1 MKKRMLLF
9 LCALLLC
16 LPVFG
21 VLAAGTDTS
30 NIYHLAIND
39 HFFDSELNSATMP
52 IKVNGVIY
60 VPYTVFDRD
69 LAQANFRIS
78 YGQKREGGEYTLT
91 LYSTS
96 GALIFDLIRGTTT
109 DVYGNSVG
117 MRAVLNNGR
126 PYVPIQA
133 VCNYFNTLAGTTLVQ
148 YVYTDTEYG
157 ALIRLRNEEA
167 ALSDFMFRQSA
178 LSAMQSRLNRYLQG
192 QNPQPTT
199 AVQPTA
205 SPTTPA
211 VTPRPDDEDPDPTEP
226 DTQVYLAIRCDT
238 GEGLMQILDT
248 LDQEGVVALFI
259 FSPQQ
264 LEWQAEQ
271 VRQVVGRGHSL
282 GLLVSDTDLSQ
293 ALDHLEEGNRLL
305 EQIAW
310 TRSRVAL
317 VDSADSQ
324 VIQGLEEAGWH
335 CWQGNV
341 DGTVGTTG
349 TGRANQIYAAV
360 EDQSREARI
369 TMDDTNISAAALERL
384 LSRLQEEGYTL
395 RAAVETEF

>member
-69 LAQANFRIS
+69 LAQANFKIS

-205 SPTTPA
+205 SPTTPV

-264 LEWQAEQ
+264 LEQQAEQ

-282 GLLVSDTDLSQ
+282 GLLVSETDLSQ

-324 VIQGLEEAGWH
+324 IVQGLEEVGWH

-360 EDQSREARI
+360 EDQAREARI

>member
-1 MKKRMLLF
+1 MKKRI
-9 LCALLLC
+9 CALVCALVLC
-16 LPVFG
+16 LPMLA

-30 NIYHLAIND
+30 SIYHLAIND
-39 HFFDSELNSATMP
+39 HFFDNELNASTMP

-69 LAQANFRIS
+69 LAQADFKIS

-126 PYVPIQA
+126 PFVPIQA

-167 ALSDFMFRQSA
+167 SLSDFMFRQSA
-178 LSAMQSRLNRYLQG
+178 LSSMQSRLNRYLQG

-199 AVQPTA
+199 AVQPTV
-205 SPTTPA
+205 SPTSPA
-211 VTPRPDDEDPDPTEP
+211 VTPRPDDEDDDRPGPDI
-226 DTQVYLAIRCDT
+226 QVYLAIRCDT
-238 GEGLMQILDT
+238 GEGLMEMLDT
-248 LDQEGVVALFI
+248 LDQRGVVALFL

-264 LEWQAEQ
+264 MEQQAEL

-282 GLLVSDTDLSQ
+282 GLLVSDTDLSG
-293 ALDHLEEGNRLL
+293 ALDQLEEGNRLL
-305 EQIAW
+305 EQVAW
-310 TRSRVAL
+310 TRSRIAL
-317 VDSADSQ
+317 ADGADSQ

-341 DGTVGTTG
+341 DGAVGTKG
-349 TGRANQIYAAV
+349 TGRANRIYAAV
-360 EDQSREARI
+360 EDQPREARI

-384 LSRLQEEGYTL
+384 LSRLQEEDYTV
-395 RAAVETEF
+395 RAAVETEL